1 MVSGTSVRLRYLYD
15 LADSLSA
22 LLGVPIEITDRSF
35 DRVLLSD
42 QDHSGAPV
50 RRAISTPAAMA
61 RPIDPATARREIVRA
76 AGVASLGIPGFTV
89 IPLPADDEPDPR
101 PASAP
106 EPEAKA
112 KAKAPEAYLWLIEV
126 NGPLEPA
133 HVEHARTIADRTF
146 RALRAV
152 PQPEEDDLAAQAEE
166 RAALF
171 ESSPTELR
179 ARLEIIAQAK
189 GLRHVGQ
196 AYALSIVAQVR
207 DEHYSTLERLQDA
220 LRQLVG
226 RMRERTLGRRAIAA
240 AADAEAVLLIAAPAG
255 VPPSDDAE
263 RVIAVLQDELF
274 RLRGEDIT
282 RTWTIG
288 VSSLDLSWDMG
299 AAAVR
304 QARGAAAVGQ
314 RVGWQNA
321 RISWAEAAPYQGM
334 AELPPQL
341 LRDSF
346 VSPELARFLEDEE
359 HSELAETLRSF
370 LEHAGNVQ
378 AVASEKFLHRGT
390 VYHRLKRVETL
401 LGLDLADGND
411 RLAAHMGLL
420 SWELVHGAGPRV

>member
-1 MVSGTSVRLRYLYD
+1 MVSGTSIRLRYLYD

-22 LLGVPIEITDRSF
+22 LLGVPVEITDRSF
-35 DRVLLSD
+35 ERVLLSD
-42 QDHSGAPV
+42 QDPSGAPV

-61 RPIDPATARREIVRA
+61 RAIDPAVTQRDVVRA
-76 AGVASLGIPGFTV
+76 AGVSSLGIPGFTV
-89 IPLPADDEPDPR
+89 IPLPAGDGAEP
-101 PASAP
+101 
-106 EPEAKA
+106 
-112 KAKAPEAYLWLIEV
+112 PEAYLWLIEV
-126 NGPLEPA
+126 NGSLEPA

-152 PQPEEDDLAAQAEE
+152 PQPEENDLQAQAEE
-166 RAALF
+166 RGALF
-171 ESSPTELR
+171 ETSPTELR
-179 ARLEIIAQAK
+179 ARLEVIAQAK
-189 GLRHVGQ
+189 GLRHVDQ
-196 AYALSIVAQVR
+196 AYALSILTQVR
-207 DEHYSTLERLQDA
+207 DEHYATLERLQDA

-226 RMRERTLGRRAIAA
+226 RVRERTLRRRSIAA
-240 AADAEAVLLIAAPAG
+240 ALDAEAVLLVASPAG
-255 VPPSDDAE
+255 VPPAEDAE

-274 RLRGEDIT
+274 RLRGEDIA

-288 VSSLDLSWDMG
+288 VSSLDLPWDMG
-299 AAAVR
+299 AVAVR
-304 QARGAAAVGQ
+304 QARGAAAIGQ

-321 RISWAEAAPYQGM
+321 RISWADAAPYQGM

-346 VSPELARFLEDEE
+346 VSPELARFLEEEE

-390 VYHRLKRVETL
+390 VYHRLKRIETL

-411 RLAAHMGLL
+411 RLSAHMGLL
-420 SWELVHGAGPRV
+420 SWEIVHGSAPRA